1 MNSWLKALTVN
12 GKKKHREASEKNQ
25 LSYLDPTWDDFVHR
39 KKRLKSSSNLIRLL
53 QMLGSFAGEN
63 LVNWWVITKKKQ
75 TLLFESIPWGWAL
88 DIHNIPTVLIPGM
101 LSASPTSW
109 IPSIPSDRL
118 WRPDNMFLGNKNYF
132 LGQQQIL
139 CRAHVDHDR
148 CTLKNIPVPSS
159 EILVGKYFFW
169 GGCNVIITNNP
180 VSMKSNS

>member
-1 MNSWLKALTVN
+1 M
-12 GKKKHREASEKNQ
+12 KKKQ
-25 LSYLDPTWDDFVHR
+25 LSYLDPAWDDFAHR

-63 LVNWWVITKKKQ
+63 LVNWWVITRKKKQ
-75 TLLFESIPWGWAL
+75 TLLFESIPCWGWAL

-118 WRPDNMFLGNKNYF
+118 WRPDNMFLGNTNYL

-159 EILVGKYFFW
+159 EILVGKQIYFF
-169 GGCNVIITNNP
+169 GVVIITDNP